1 MMRNDEKWWEMMR
14 KTKLWDALRFRFQK
28 SVNVVPHCL
37 SIFRLLVFSAVL
49 TCSHIDTIV
58 HTVLWIVLT
67 CGIYGKCCFP
77 GGYTSEISLTDL
89 DRFVSRRST
98 GHCFG
103 HWVFHGHSVSVV
115 SWTSWNEAENVPT
128 MCLGSRWKLVTLVT
142 LVTKKTRDDGW
153 TELCENFIR
162 T

>member
-1 MMRNDEKWWEMMR
+1 MR

-28 SVNVVPHCL
+28 SVNVVPHCFVNL
-37 SIFRLLVFSAVL
+37 PRPVYSFHDAPVCWCFLLFSHVL
-49 TCSHIDTIV
+49 TLILCFTLFL
-58 HTVLWIVLT
+58 TVLT
-67 CGIYGKCCFP
+67 YGKRCFP

-142 LVTKKTRDDGW
+142 LVTKFEKNETMD
-153 TELCENFIR
+153 ELSCIR
-162 T
+162 TSSELS